1 MDSGGQAHNPEPAIS
16 VRRLRKTYRDVIAVG
31 DISFEVGHG
40 EIFGII
46 GPNGSGK
53 TTTVECLQGLRTP
66 DSGEMNILGFDPQ
79 TQGKALRNRIGSQLQ
94 ESSLPD
100 RIRVWEALDLFGAM
114 SPHSRDWES
123 LAREWGIHEKRN
135 SAFVSL
141 SGGQRQRLFIE
152 LALVNQPDLV
162 FLDEMTT
169 GLDPAARHDAWGLIR
184 GVREQGATVVL
195 VTHFMEEAEALCD
208 RVAVF
213 QRGKILAVD
222 TVQGLVARY
231 AGASTVRFTLQGELP
246 WLHDVQGVSDV
257 TREGDRYSV
266 RGTGPLLA
274 QVAAAL
280 VAHGHA
286 PEDLRVERGT
296 LEDVFLTLS
305 AAEHPK

>member
-1 MDSGGQAHNPEPAIS
+1 
-16 VRRLRKTYRDVIAVG
+16 
-31 DISFEVGHG
+31 
-40 EIFGII
+40 
-46 GPNGSGK
+46 
-53 TTTVECLQGLRTP
+53 
-66 DSGEMNILGFDPQ
+66 
-79 TQGKALRNRIGSQLQ
+79 
-94 ESSLPD
+94 
-100 RIRVWEALDLFGAM
+100 
-114 SPHSRDWES
+114 
-123 LAREWGIHEKRN
+123 
-135 SAFVSL
+135 
-141 SGGQRQRLFIE
+141 
-152 LALVNQPDLV
+152 
-162 FLDEMTT
+162 
-169 GLDPAARHDAWGLIR
+169 
-184 GVREQGATVVL
+184 
-195 VTHFMEEAEALCD
+195 MEEAEALCD